1 MTAADRSRATAHLS
15 KALTFRTISYAEE
28 GLVEYSAYEAFLS
41 FLEKTY
47 PAVYERMSVTLINKY
62 SPVYHLKG
70 RQKGKLPVLLLGHY
84 DVVPV
89 EENTLKDWERD
100 PFSGEMKENHVYGR
114 GAMDDKNQVISIMEA
129 LESLLIEG
137 YEPDRDIYVAF
148 GFDEEVGGEQ
158 GAKAIAKYFKEKGL
172 RFHLVLD
179 EGGAVVLDTVEGVKT
194 PLGLIGVAEKGSS
207 MIRVTA
213 YGDGGHSSMPKKGSS
228 VEVLS
233 QAVVNLMKH
242 PMRPRLTAPVRE
254 MFRGMAPF
262 LGVKGILLRHVDW
275 TFPLLA
281 RILSSSSVMNSMVR
295 TTMAMTMAKA
305 GSAMNVM
312 PQEASVYVNVRILPG
327 DTFEDVL
334 HHMKKVNKDLDLS
347 YEVLVREEASLIS
360 PHESEAFKTIV
371 RNALKVHPDAKVLP
385 YLMAGGSDARKYE
398 KLSEHILRFSCVR
411 MTSEDLDSIH
421 STNERIHVDNLFGM
435 IRFYVELLRDYE
447 TSE

>member
-1 MTAADRSRATAHLS
+1 MTAADRSRAAAHLS
-15 KALTFRTISYAEE
+15 KALTYRTISFSEE
-28 GLVEYSAYEAFLS
+28 DLADDSAFEAFLS
-41 FLEKTY
+41 FLERTY
-47 PAVYERMSVTLINKY
+47 PTVYERMNVTLINKY

-89 EENTLKDWERD
+89 EENTMTDWKRD
-100 PFSGEMKENHVYGR
+100 PFGGEVHESHIYGR
-114 GAMDDKNQVISIMEA
+114 GAMDDKNQVISIMES
-129 LESLLIEG
+129 LETLLHEG
-137 YEPDRDIYVAF
+137 YEPDRDIFVAF

-158 GAKAIAKYFKEKGL
+158 GAKAIAKYFEEKGL

-207 MIRVTA
+207 MIRITA

-233 QAVVNLMKH
+233 QAVLNLMRN
-242 PMRPRLTAPVRE
+242 PMKPRLTPPVRE
-254 MFRGMAPF
+254 LFHGMAPF
-262 LGVKGILLRHVDW
+262 LGAKGILLRHVDW
-275 TFPLLA
+275 TFPVLA

-334 HHMKKVNKDLDLS
+334 LHMKTVNKDLDLS

-360 PHESEAFKTIV
+360 PHESEAFKAV
-371 RNALKVHPDAKVLP
+371 ERNALKVHPDAKVLP

-398 KLSEHILRFSCVR
+398 KLSDHILRFSCVR
-411 MTSEDLDSIH
+411 MTSADLDSIH
-421 STNERIHVDNLFGM
+421 ATNERIHVDQLFGM